1 MLLLAEAHKQST
13 LLRRQNVKHLLKV
26 SLTSRKMFRVLYW
39 ILFCLYS
46 GLSWSIFTAQSCFTT
61 EIAAFEVASF
71 SARTETRDLTCNA
84 YLSLGTPDCKAL
96 IGLKGTSQAS

>member
-1 MLLLAEAHKQST
+1 MSVHD
-13 LLRRQNVKHLLKV
+13 LKV
-26 SLTSRKMFRVLYW
+26 RLMPRKMFRVLYW

-71 SARTETRDLTCNA
+71 SARTETRGLSSKA

-96 IGLKGTSQAS
+96 IGLKVTSQAS